1 MTSAPSLADREIG
14 KLLEL
19 HPKGFDLKLDR
30 IVRLLADL
38 GAPQDRLAPVIHI
51 AGTNG
56 KGSTTAFCRAIL
68 EAAGKAAH
76 VHTSPHLVD
85 WHERYRIGRA
95 GGRGELV
102 SDEALAE
109 AIRRVAS
116 ANADRPI
123 TVFELLTAVT
133 FLLFSENPADA
144 VLLEVGLGGRF
155 DATNVIGKPAV
166 SVVTSISLDHQSFL
180 GDTVEQIAAEKAGIF
195 KRGAPVVIGPQTS
208 TGALDVLCTQA
219 QRTGAQVHVY
229 GQDFLAYE
237 EHGRLVF
244 QDERGLLDLPMPRLA
259 GRHQIGNAAT
269 AIAALRA
276 AGFDPSQAAIEAGLT
291 RVEWPGRLQRVTS
304 GRLFDLCVP
313 GSELWLDGGH
323 NPGAGTVVAEAL
335 ADMED
340 RVQRPLF
347 LITGMLNTK
356 EPVGFFEAFAGM
368 ARHVFT
374 VPIRSSDS
382 GLSADELADAA
393 SEAGL
398 EAEPCD
404 SVEEAIR
411 LVSTGWQSSPA
422 PRFLVCGSLYLVGE
436 VLRESGLAPR

>member
-1 MTSAPSLADREIG
+1 MTSAPSLADQEIG
-14 KLLEL
+14 KLLQL

-30 IVRLLADL
+30 VSRLLAEL
-38 GAPQDRLAPVIHI
+38 GSPQDRLAPVIHV

-68 EAAGKAAH
+68 EADGKAVH

-85 WHERYRIGRA
+85 WHERYRLGRA

-102 SDEALAE
+102 SDEVLAE
-109 AIRRVAS
+109 AIVRVAE
-116 ANADRPI
+116 ANRGQSI
-123 TVFELLTAVT
+123 TVFELLTAVG
-133 FLLFSENPADA
+133 FLLFAEHPADA
-144 VLLEVGLGGRF
+144 TLLEVGLGGRF
-155 DATNVIGKPAV
+155 DATNVIGPPAV
-166 SVVTSISLDHQSFL
+166 CVVTSISLDHQSFL
-180 GDTVEQIAAEKAGIF
+180 GDTVEKIAGEKAGIF

-208 TGALDVLCTQA
+208 AGALDVLCA
-219 QRTGAQVHVY
+219 EAARTGAPVRVY
-229 GQDFLAYE
+229 GQDFLGFE
-237 EHGRLVF
+237 EHGRFVY
-244 QDERGLLDLPMPRLA
+244 QDERGLLDLPMPRLP

-276 AGFDPSQAAIEAGLT
+276 GGFDPSPAAIEAGLG

-304 GRLFDLCVP
+304 GPLFDLCVP

-323 NPGAGTVVAEAL
+323 NPGAGVVVAEAI

-347 LITGMLNTK
+347 LIAGMLTTK

-382 GLSADELADAA
+382 GLSAEDLADAA
-393 SEAGL
+393 IEAGL

-436 VLRESGLAPR
+436 VLRDSGLAPR

>member
-1 MTSAPSLADREIG
+1 MTSVPSLADQEIG

-30 IVRLLADL
+30 ILRLLADL
-38 GAPQDRLAPVIHI
+38 GTPQLRLPPTIHV

-56 KGSTTAFCRAIL
+56 KGSTSAFSRAIL
-68 EAAGKAAH
+68 EAAGRAVH

-85 WHERYRIGRA
+85 WRERYRLGRSS
-95 GGRGELV
+95 GRGELV
-102 SDEALAE
+102 SDEELAE
-109 AIRRVAS
+109 TIRRVAS
-116 ANADRPI
+116 VNAGRPI
-123 TVFELLTAVT
+123 TVFELLTAVA
-133 FLLFSENPADA
+133 FVLFAEHPADA
-144 VLLEVGLGGRF
+144 TVLEVGLGGRF
-155 DATNVIGKPAV
+155 DATNVIETAAV
-166 SVVTSISLDHQSFL
+166 SVVTAISLDHQAFL
-180 GDTVEQIAAEKAGIF
+180 GDTVEKIAGEKAGIF
-195 KRGAPVVIGPQTS
+195 KRGVPVVIGPQTS
-208 TGALDVLCTQA
+208 EGALSVLCREA
-219 QRTGAQVHVY
+219 ERTGARVRVY
-229 GQDFLAYE
+229 GQDFIAFE
-237 EHGRLVF
+237 EHGRLVY
-244 QDERGLLDLPMPRLA
+244 QDERGLMDLPMPRLP
-259 GRHQIGNAAT
+259 GRHQLGNAAT

-276 AGFDPSQAAIEAGLT
+276 GGFDPSQAAIEAGLT
-291 RVEWPGRLQRVTS
+291 RVEWPGRLQRITS

-323 NPGAGTVVAEAL
+323 NPGAGLVVAEAL
-335 ADMED
+335 ADLED
-340 RVQRPLF
+340 RTQRPLF
-347 LITGMLNTK
+347 LIAGMLNTK

-382 GLSADELADAA
+382 GLSAEELADAA
-393 SEAGL
+393 IDAGL

-422 PRFLVCGSLYLVGE
+422 PRFLVCGSLYLAGD

>member
-1 MTSAPSLADREIG
+1 MTSAPSLADREID
-14 KLLEL
+14 KLLQL

-30 IVRLLADL
+30 ISRLLAAL
-38 GAPQDRLAPVIHI
+38 GAPQDRLAPVIHV

-56 KGSTTAFCRAIL
+56 KGSTTAFARAIL

-85 WHERYRIGRA
+85 WRERYRLGRA

-109 AIRRVAS
+109 AIRRVAE
-116 ANADRPI
+116 ANGDQPI
-123 TVFELLTAVT
+123 TVFEMLTAVG
-133 FLLFSENPADA
+133 FLLFAEHPADA
-144 VLLEVGLGGRF
+144 VVLEVGLGGRF
-155 DATNVIGKPAV
+155 DATNVIERPAV
-166 SVVTSISLDHQSFL
+166 SVVTSISLDHQTYL
-180 GDTVEQIAAEKAGIF
+180 GDTVEQIAGEKAGIF

-208 TGALDVLCTQA
+208 PAALDVLCTQA
-219 QRTGAQVHVY
+219 ARTGAPVHVY
-229 GQDFLAYE
+229 GQDFLGFE
-237 EHGRLVF
+237 EHGRFVY

-276 AGFDPSQAAIEAGLT
+276 AGFDPSPSAIEAGLT
-291 RVEWPGRLQRVTS
+291 GVEWPGRLQRVTS

-323 NPGAGTVVAEAL
+323 NPGAGLVVAEAL

-347 LITGMLNTK
+347 LICGMLNTK
-356 EPVGFFEAFAGM
+356 EPVGFFEAFTGM

-382 GLSADELADAA
+382 GLPAEELADAA
-393 SEAGL
+393 IEAGL

-411 LVSTGWQSSPA
+411 LVSTGWQASPA

-436 VLRESGLAPR
+436 TLRESGLAPR

>member
-1 MTSAPSLADREIG
+1 MTTAPSLADREIG
-14 KLLEL
+14 KLLQL
-19 HPKGFDLKLDR
+19 HPKGFDLALDR
-30 IVRLLADL
+30 IRRLLADL
-38 GAPQDRLAPVIHI
+38 GEPQSRLPPVIHV

-68 EAAGKAAH
+68 EAEGRAVH

-85 WHERYRIGRA
+85 WRERYRIGRRE
-95 GGRGELV
+95 GRGELV
-102 SDEALAE
+102 SDEALADAVRRAAE
-109 AIRRVAS
+109 A
-116 ANADRPI
+116 NGDRPI
-123 TVFELLTAVT
+123 TVFEILTAVT
-133 FLLFSENPADA
+133 FLLFAENPADA
-144 VLLEVGLGGRF
+144 AVVEVGLGGRF
-155 DATNVIGKPAV
+155 DATNVVERPAV
-166 SVVTSISLDHQSFL
+166 SVVTPVSLDHQSYL
-180 GDTVEQIAAEKAGIF
+180 GDTVAEIAGEKAGIF
-195 KRGAPVVIGPQTS
+195 KRGVPAVIGPQT
-208 TGALDVLCTQA
+208 ADAAREVLGERA
-219 QRTGAQVHVY
+219 ARTGAPVHVY
-229 GQDFLAYE
+229 GEDFHAFAERGRMIYQD
-237 EHGRLVF
+237 G
-244 QDERGLLDLPMPRLA
+244 RGLLDLPMPRLP

-276 AGFDPSQAAIEAGLT
+276 GGFDPSAAAIEAGLG

-323 NPGAGTVVAEAL
+323 NPGAGLVIAETL

-347 LITGMLNTK
+347 LISGMLATK

-382 GLSADELADAA
+382 GLSPDELADAA
-393 SEAGL
+393 LDAGL

-411 LVSTGWQSSPA
+411 LVSTGWQSQPA